1 MPTPQSIGAPAS
13 LRLVVAVLVALHVTA
28 SGVRPEPRGER
39 GQATAEYALVLLGVA
54 AVALIFGAW
63 ATRTGKIGELFDSIV
78 DQLIDRAG

>member
-1 MPTPQSIGAPAS
+1 MSNTPSTGAPAS
-13 LRLVVAVLVALHVTA
+13 LRLCTA
-28 SGVRPEPRGER
+28 IFATLATIDRESCRDET

-63 ATRTGKIGELFDSIV
+63 ATRTGKVGELFDSIV